1 MPTVKTAAR
10 APRAKRKRLAVFCDG
25 TWNDLRM
32 PSLTNVARLAKCVSR
47 QGWDGLE
54 QVVFYDAGVGV
65 STGISPFVDRLVS
78 VLGGALG
85 RGIDEKIEVA
95 YRFLVL
101 NYQPG
106 DEIFVFGFSRGAYT
120 ARSLVGLIRKCGIVR
135 RDCFEQIPEAIRL
148 YRSKAAPSDSE
159 LIAFRHDFGNRVPGT
174 KRPIATG
181 PEDLSQA
188 PLDTSRGAA
197 RPRADAWSQRA
208 VKFSDVKTEAMT
220 EPVAPPEPPP
230 LEIYRMMYVGLW
242 DTVGSLG
249 LPPSIPI
256 LSRLLNRKY
265 RFHDTRAS
273 SLISSLRHA
282 CALDEDRK
290 VFDVTEVANIGKLN
304 AEWAAAHGRQI
315 DYPDR
320 EGFVPGWDRP
330 FQQCWFPG
338 GHGSVGGGNA
348 ERGLSSGALVW
359 VAVGALRAGL
369 KFEWGGASELA
380 KAKAER
386 TPFADWR
393 IRRDG
398 SRQSPWEFDGLGAF
412 TGYRDRKGPL
422 TRDELSWATIQ
433 RMEHPEANYR
443 PATLK
448 RFTNKVRP
456 TPPHRIVGR
465 GVALL
470 TWAVVLALVAYG
482 LRGPLCGALRQV
494 QGAWCATLP
503 STTVST
509 ARPFGMSASG
519 AVIRSTEKPERS
531 ARLPTSMVPSS
542 VSANRA

>member
-1 MPTVKTAAR
+1 MPAAR
-10 APRAKRKRLAVFCDG
+10 TTARVPRDNRKRLAVFCDG

-47 QGWDGLE
+47 EGWDGRA

-65 STGISPFVDRLVS
+65 STGVSPLVDRLVGL
-78 VLGGALG
+78 LGGALG
-85 RGIDEKIEVA
+85 RGIDEKIETA

-101 NYQPG
+101 NYEPG

-135 RDCFEQIPEAIRL
+135 RDCFEQIPEALRL

-159 LIAFRHDFGNRVPGT
+159 LINFRASYGARVPGT
-174 KRPIATG
+174 GRPIATG
-181 PEDLSQA
+181 PEDLSEA
-188 PLDTSRGAA
+188 PLDTARDASGHPPDVWARRAIRMSQVDSEGAEKEV
-197 RPRADAWSQRA
+197 P
-208 VKFSDVKTEAMT
+208 
-220 EPVAPPEPPP
+220 PPEPPP

-290 VFDVTEVANIGKLN
+290 VFDITEVTNIDRLN
-304 AEWAAAHGRQI
+304 GEWAINNGLQI
-315 DYPDR
+315 DYADR
-320 EGFVPGWDRP
+320 PGFVQPWDRP

-338 GHGSVGGGNA
+338 GHGSVGGGNP

-369 KFEWGGASELA
+369 KFEWGGNSELA
-380 KAKAER
+380 KAKSER

-393 IRRDG
+393 IDKAGRALP
-398 SRQSPWEFDGLGAF
+398 PWAFDFLGF
-412 TGYRDRKGPL
+412 LTGYRDRHGP
-422 TRDELSWATIQ
+422 TKPYELSWAART
-433 RMEHPEANYR
+433 RMESAEANYR
-443 PATLK
+443 PRTLK
-448 RFTNKVRP
+448 RFTGSVQR
-456 TPPHRIVGR
+456 TPLYRVVARVLGVLVWVGIL
-465 GVALL
+465 ALL
-470 TWAVVLALVAYG
+470 ALLFRDQVCDATG
-482 LRGPLCGALRQV
+482 WLRAMLQPLCCRGA
-494 QGAWCATLP
+494 
-503 STTVST
+503 
-509 ARPFGMSASG
+509 
-519 AVIRSTEKPERS
+519 
-531 ARLPTSMVPSS
+531 
-542 VSANRA
+542 

>member
-1 MPTVKTAAR
+1 MPAAKSASRAAR
-10 APRAKRKRLAVFCDG
+10 STAPRPRLQRKRLAVFCDG

-32 PSLTNVARLAKCVSR
+32 ASLTNVARLAKCVSR
-47 QGWDGLE
+47 QGWDGID

-65 STGISPFVDRLVS
+65 STGVSPFVDRLVGL
-78 VLGGALG
+78 LGGALG
-85 RGIDEKIEVA
+85 RGIDEKIETA

-101 NYQPG
+101 NYEPG

-135 RDCFEQIPEAIRL
+135 RDCFEQIPHAIRL

-159 LIAFRHDFGNRVPGT
+159 LIGFRADFGNRVPGT
-174 KRPIATG
+174 SRPIATG

-188 PLDTSRGAA
+188 PLDTSHGVAE
-197 RPRADAWSQRA
+197 RAPDAWAQRA
-208 VKFSDVKTEAMT
+208 VDLTDVKSDALAER
-220 EPVAPPEPPP
+220 VLPPKPPP

-249 LPPSIPI
+249 LPPSIP
-256 LSRLLNRKY
+256 LVSTLLNRRY

-290 VFDVTEVANIGKLN
+290 AFDVTEIANIDKLN
-304 AEWAAAHGRQI
+304 AEWAANHGRQV

-320 EGFVPGWDRP
+320 AGFVPSWERP

-338 GHGSVGGGNA
+338 SHGSVGGGNA

-380 KAKAER
+380 KAKNER
-386 TPFADWR
+386 TAFADWR
-393 IRRDG
+393 IDKDG
-398 SRQSPWEFDGLGAF
+398 ARLAPWRFDFLGF
-412 TGYRDRKGPL
+412 LTGYRDRKGPK
-422 TRDELSWATIQ
+422 TRDELSWAAIQ
-433 RMEHPEANYR
+433 RMELPEADYR

-448 RFTNKVRP
+448 RFTGSARP
-456 TPPHRIVGR
+456 TPPHRIVARLVGLLAWIAILGLGAYLAR
-465 GVALL
+465 GWLC
-470 TWAVVLALVAYG
+470 ALVQG
-482 LRGPLCGALRQV
+482 LR
-494 QGAWCATLP
+494 
-503 STTVST
+503 
-509 ARPFGMSASG
+509 
-519 AVIRSTEKPERS
+519 
-531 ARLPTSMVPSS
+531 
-542 VSANRA
+542 

>member
-1 MPTVKTAAR
+1 MATARSSAR
-10 APRAKRKRLAVFCDG
+10 PARVRRKRLAVFCDG

-47 QGWDGLE
+47 QGWDGVD

-65 STGISPFVDRLVS
+65 STGVSPFVDRLVS
-78 VLGGALG
+78 LLGGALG
-85 RGIDEKIEVA
+85 RGIDEKIETA

-101 NYQPG
+101 NYEPG
-106 DEIFVFGFSRGAYT
+106 DEIFIFGFSRGAYT

-135 RDCFEQIPEAIRL
+135 RDCFEQIPNAIRL
-148 YRSKAAPSDSE
+148 YRSKAGPSDSE
-159 LIAFRHDFGNRVPGT
+159 LMAFRHSFGNRVPGT
-174 KRPIATG
+174 ARPIATG
-181 PEDLSQA
+181 PEDLSEA
-188 PLDTSRGAA
+188 PLDTSQGPPTRMPDTWT
-197 RPRADAWSQRA
+197 RRA
-208 VKFSDVKTEAMT
+208 VDFGDVKSEALTERI
-220 EPVAPPEPPP
+220 PPPEPPP

-249 LPPSIPI
+249 LPPSIPF
-256 LSRLLNRKY
+256 LSTLLNRKY

-290 VFDVTEVANIGKLN
+290 VFGVTEIGNIDRLN
-304 AEWAAAHGRQI
+304 AEWAAAHGRQV

-320 EGFVPGWDRP
+320 PGFVPSWRRP

-338 GHGSVGGGNA
+338 GHGSVGGGNV

-380 KAKAER
+380 KAKTER

-398 SRQSPWEFDGLGAF
+398 SPQSPWAFDFLGF
-412 TGYRDRKGPL
+412 LTGYRDRSGPR
-422 TRDELSWATIQ
+422 TRDELSWAAIQ
-433 RMEHPEANYR
+433 RMEHPEGDYR

-448 RFTNKVRP
+448 RFTNRARP
-456 TPPHRIVGR
+456 TPPHRIAARVA
-465 GVALL
+465 GVVTWIAILAAAYLL
-470 TWAVVLALVAYG
+470 RDR
-482 LRGPLCGALRQV
+482 LRGLLGWA
-494 QGAWCATLP
+494 QGFL
-503 STTVST
+503 
-509 ARPFGMSASG
+509 
-519 AVIRSTEKPERS
+519 
-531 ARLPTSMVPSS
+531 
-542 VSANRA
+542 